1 MCETPVLIDDQAMET
16 VTEHLEPPQVVEL
29 VAQLAWE
36 QFRARFNRTL
46 GLESDDLNQDGYSPA
61 ALP

>member
-1 MCETPVLIDDQAMET
+1 MIIDEQAMET
-16 VTEHLEPPQVVEL
+16 VTDHLELSQVVAL

-46 GLESDDLNQDGYSPA
+46 GLESDDLNQGAYSPSP
-61 ALP
+61 LP